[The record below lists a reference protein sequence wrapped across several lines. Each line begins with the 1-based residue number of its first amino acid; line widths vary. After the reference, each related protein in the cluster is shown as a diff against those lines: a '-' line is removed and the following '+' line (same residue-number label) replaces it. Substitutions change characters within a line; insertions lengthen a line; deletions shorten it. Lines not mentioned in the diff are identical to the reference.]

1 MTRNVVD
8 NENNVKTGK
17 MAANKR
23 KPTLGTKSVSLF

>member
-8 NENNVKTGK
+8 NENSVKTGK

-23 KPTLGTKSVSLF
+23 KPTVGGRV